1 MLTRTFIS
9 DPAGYDALA
18 LEFEDIVNMAEEIVQ
33 FRATSPESWL
43 GSCFELGIANPLY
56 LVASRCRETDIK
68 GKAIELLR
76 IATVQ
81 EELGVHGP
89 SSEIAGWIRELDQEG
104 VLPSADDVFGG
115 MGSMPVRKAISI
127 RS

>member
-1 MLTRTFIS
+1 
-9 DPAGYDALA
+9 
-18 LEFEDIVNMAEEIVQ
+18 
-33 FRATSPESWL
+33 
-43 GSCFELGIANPLY
+43 
-56 LVASRCRETDIK
+56 VASRCRETDIK

-89 SSEIAGWIRELDQEG
+89 SSEIAGWIRELDQEV